1 MYGPNLSEL
10 AAVTI
15 RRLAWAMETN
25 MGKAVDAIV
34 ICLPQKINAEKV
46 CAACKDTSKCTACIF
61 KAGAVPPKKLVD
73 LLK

>member
-10 AAVTI
+10 AAVAI

-25 MGKAVDAIV
+25 MGKAVDALV

-46 CAACKDTSKCTACIF
+46 CATCKDTSKCAACIF
-61 KAGAVPPKKLVD
+61 KATATPPPKLTA

>member
-10 AAVTI
+10 AAVAI

-25 MGKAVDAIV
+25 MGKAVDALV
-34 ICLPQKINAEKV
+34 ICLPQKIDAEKV

-61 KAGAVPPKKLVD
+61 KTTATPPPKLTALIK
-73 LLK
+73 